1 MPNITTNHA
10 ITYTNWLG
18 VGAYMLQVKF
28 DFRLILISAKLILHF
43 LCLLGLGDKEF
54 ENQPRLKN
62 FNLNLILACNIYYI
76 QFNTRIIL
84 INHDF

>member
-28 DFRLILISAKLILHF
+28 NFRLILISPIKVDSQF
-43 LCLLGLGDKEF
+43 PCLLGLGDKEF
-54 ENQPRLKN
+54 ENQPRFKKFQLEFN
-62 FNLNLILACNIYYI
+62 FGL
-76 QFNTRIIL
+76 
-84 INHDF
+84 

>member
-18 VGAYMLQVKF
+18 MGAYMLQVKF
-28 DFRLILISAKLILHF
+28 DSRLILISPKLILNF

-62 FNLNLILACNIYYI
+62 FNLNLILACNI
-76 QFNTRIIL
+76 
-84 INHDF
+84 